1 MVWQPIIL
9 IRFKQFSESLTFT
22 ELFRDSQGL
31 LWILYDSHNMK
42 DSRGIPSL
50 TRVLVMKS
58 IIYNQV
64 MKNLETTNGPKIIN
78 NPISSYNNDGTSKTN
93 P

>member
-1 MVWQPIIL
+1 
-9 IRFKQFSESLTFT
+9 
-22 ELFRDSQGL
+22 
-31 LWILYDSHNMK
+31 MK

-64 MKNLETTNGPKIIN
+64 VKNLETTNGPKMIN